1 MNTHRIA
8 IGMMIASS
16 VVMSLSGLLVRN
28 LEEAGDWQIIFWRGV
43 ALAVAMFVML
53 LLEYKGGTLQ
63 EIRRIGRLGILG
75 GAFFA
80 VTIVGFLLALT
91 HTTVA
96 NTVFTMSAIPFFTAV
111 MAWIV
116 LGERINT
123 ATAIAIFIASAGITL
138 MVGDGLARGSAF
150 GNMMAI
156 LAALGFAC
164 FVVVLRKGRSVNMLP
179 SIIVAALLSSLAGV
193 YMTNGNLA
201 VSNHDLLLC
210 IIWGAIITGAS
221 YFLMVASSRH
231 LRGAELTLLVLLEFI
246 LAPLWVYLFVN
257 EVPGE
262 MTLIGGAVVLASVSG
277 HALVFSGRSVKKG

>member
-16 VVMSLSGLLVRN
+16 AVMSLSGLLVRN
-28 LEEAGDWQIIFWRGV
+28 IEQAGDWQIIFWRGV
-43 ALAVAMFVML
+43 ALAVAMFAML
-53 LLEYKGGTLQ
+53 LFEYKGGTLR

-123 ATAIAIFIASAGITL
+123 ATAIAIFIASAGIVL

-179 SIIVAALLSSLAGV
+179 SIIVAALLSSLVGAF
-193 YMTNGNLA
+193 MTNGNL
-201 VSNHDLLLC
+201 VISNHDLLLC
-210 IIWGAIITGAS
+210 LIWGALITGAS

-262 MTLIGGAVVLASVSG
+262 MTLIGGAVVLASVSD
-277 HALVFSGRSVKKG
+277 HALVFSRRSIKKG

>member
-16 VVMSLSGLLVRN
+16 AVMSLSGLLVRN
-28 LEEAGDWQIIFWRGV
+28 LEQAGDWQIIFWRGV
-43 ALAVAMFVML
+43 ALAVAMFAML
-53 LLEYKGGTLQ
+53 FFEFKGDTLR

-179 SIIVAALLSSLAGV
+179 SIIVAALLSSLAGA
-193 YMTNGNLA
+193 YMANGDL
-201 VSNHDLLLC
+201 VISNHDLLLC